1 MKQQSFK
8 RRMGFAAMDPERARA
23 IQARGGA
30 AVAADPAHM
39 SAIGRLGGLRTQ
51 RQWRKAQKG
60 KA

>member
-1 MKQQSFK
+1 
-8 RRMGFAAMDPERARA
+8 MDPERARA

-51 RQWRKAQKG
+51 RQWRKLAKQRGAKL
-60 KA
+60 